1 MANPTAMLLCGAKLL
16 RHINLPSYSEII
28 QNSINQ
34 VLKDG
39 KIRTKDLGG
48 QSTTLDFTRA
58 VIANLH

>member
-1 MANPTAMLLCGAKLL
+1 MLLCGAKLL

-28 QNSINQ
+28 QNSINR

-58 VIANLH
+58 VIANLN